1 MNTTLVIVIAIVSVL
16 MLIIVSVFNSLT
28 NKKNQVINA
37 FGSVDVQLKNRYDL
51 IPNLVAAVQQYTTHE
66 RELLTKITD
75 LRSKILKHDITAEDR
90 VNLDNQITST
100 LSGLM
105 VSVENYPDLKA
116 NQNFIDL
123 QRALNEVESQI
134 AAARRA
140 YNAAVTDYN
149 NAIEMF
155 PGNLLAG
162 MMLLKTRTVFTVS
175 ETERENVSVK
185 DLFNS
190 QK

>member
-1 MNTTLVIVIAIVSVL
+1 MNTTLILVIVIVVVVLLVAIS
-16 MLIIVSVFNSLT
+16 IFNSLT
-28 NKKNQVINA
+28 NRKNQVANA
-37 FGSVDVQLKNRYDL
+37 FGTIDVQLKNRYDL
-51 IPNLVAAVQQYTTHE
+51 IPNLVATVQQYAAHE
-66 RELLTKITD
+66 KELLTKITE
-75 LRSKILKHDITAEDR
+75 LRSKALGQNVTPDDR
-90 VNLDNQITST
+90 VGLDNQISSV

-105 VSVENYPDLKA
+105 VAVENYPDLKA

-155 PGNLLAG
+155 PGNLMAG
-162 MMLLKTRTVFTVS
+162 MMLLKTKQVFAAT
-175 ETERENVSVK
+175 ETERENVNVK
-185 DLFNS
+185 NLFHT
-190 QK
+190 